1 MSRSQFLSVR
11 SQAGQAVVIIA
22 LMLLVIFGAVGLAVD
37 GGIAYYYNA
46 SAERAAAAAALS
58 GVIFMPA
65 QYAPGSDIPAGSG
78 NDATDRAWAAA
89 ARNGFD
95 HNVSPNP
102 NNITVSVNP
111 VGGADNKLSV
121 TVSRTV
127 QTFFMQV
134 FGIST
139 ITISRT
145 AIATYL
151 PPLKL
156 GQPGGQVGSTVSQL
170 GNGGYYFLRTEGWRT
185 DRGQGDAYTP
195 GRSTG
200 GCGPACPSQDV
211 HQISA
216 NQGTDLAD
224 PTLPWDGGYNFMI
237 TVPTGATARIQVYNA
252 AFAPDS
258 SVNGPNYCE
267 NWGYG
272 IAVPAGTNCA
282 NTGVSTNYYMHE
294 DDCCAWNNTTTSAY
308 AAMKYTIF
316 SAPSVFIRSTDTP
329 ISQMLVEPIDASCY
343 GTNPPGFNS
352 AICTVA
358 SGAPYNFNGPGYR
371 DMNTGA
377 AIQQKY
383 NVLTGAPLNMFAYH
397 AWMDVGS
404 YIPDNTCVGPCGGQ
418 FEAESSIISYIR
430 GPLAGPLGQ
439 GTYRLR
445 VDTLEANGGNPCNS
459 NGTICSGQSYAHKGL
474 AVRVTDAGGVN
485 PCANCTAS
493 ALDDMSIF
501 TPVNANNASFP
512 LPIFQLP
519 PDYAGQTV
527 SVDIFDAG
535 DMGGTGSI
543 YLGFIDPTTGSLF
556 VEPPGNPPGLVYD
569 LGNQR
574 SNYPAS
580 ATLIGNYANPNPV
593 EQVVNASGNPVGDN
607 KWYHFEI
614 TIPSTYNPG
623 LNPANWWWKLNYR
636 TTQNVRAN
644 DTITITL
651 NLKGNPAHL
660 LQS

>member
-1 MSRSQFLSVR
+1 MSGKQFLSVR
-11 SQAGQAVVIIA
+11 SQLGQAVVLIA
-22 LMLLVIFGAVGLAVD
+22 LMIIVIFGAVGLAVD
-37 GGIAYYYNA
+37 GGIAYYYNN
-46 SAERAAAAAALS
+46 SAERAAASAALA

-65 QYAPGSDIPAGSG
+65 QFLPGSDIPAGSG
-78 NDATDRAWAAA
+78 NDATDRAIAAA
-89 ARNGFD
+89 ARNSF
-95 HNVSPNP
+95 SMAAPNP
-102 NNITVSVNP
+102 NNINVSVNAVP
-111 VGGADNKLSV
+111 GADNKLSV
-121 TVSRTV
+121 TVTRTV

-134 FGIST
+134 FGISQ

-156 GQPGGQVGSTVSQL
+156 GQPGGQVGSTIGQL
-170 GNGGYYFLRTEGWRT
+170 GNGGYYFMRTEGWAT

-195 GRSTG
+195 GRNVA

-216 NQGTDLAD
+216 NQGTDFAD

-237 TVPTGATARIQVYNA
+237 TVPTGATARIQVYNS

-258 SVNGPNYCE
+258 TVGANGINYCE
-267 NWGYG
+267 NWNTAIG
-272 IAVPAGTNCA
+272 PAPAPNCA
-282 NTGVSTNYYMHE
+282 NFGLSTNYYYHE
-294 DDCCAWNNTTTSAY
+294 DDCCSWSSGSTTGYS
-308 AAMKYTIF
+308 AMKYTIF
-316 SAPSVFIRSTDTP
+316 TAPSVFIRSTDTP
-329 ISQMLVEPIDASCY
+329 ISQMLVKPIDAGCWKINAGAGCNVVGY
-343 GTNPPGFNS
+343 KDVTNGGK
-352 AICTVA
+352 I
-358 SGAPYNFNGPGYR
+358 
-371 DMNTGA
+371 
-377 AIQQKY
+377 IQQKY
-383 NVLTGAPLNMFAYH
+383 NGVTGAPANMFAYH

-404 YIPDNTCVGPCGGQ
+404 YIPDATCVGACAAG
-418 FEAESSIISYIR
+418 FEAESNIISYIR
-430 GPLAGPLGQ
+430 GPLAGPLGP

-445 VDTLEANGGNPCNS
+445 IDTLEANGANPCNN
-459 NGTICSGQSYAHKGL
+459 NGTICNGQSYAHKGL

-485 PCANCTAS
+485 LCGVCTAS
-493 ALDDMSIF
+493 ALDDMAIF

-543 YLGFIDPTTGSLF
+543 YIGFIDPTTNALL
-556 VEPPGNPPGLVYD
+556 VEPPGAPAADVYD

-574 SNYPAS
+574 ANYPGA
-580 ATLIGNYANPNPV
+580 ATLIGSYANPNPV
-593 EQVVNASGNPVGDN
+593 EQVVNAGGNPVGDN
-607 KWYHFEI
+607 KWYHFDI
-614 TIPSTYNPG
+614 PIPSTYNPG
-623 LNPANWWWKLNYR
+623 ANPNNWWWKLNYR